1 MAPWGGPP
9 VRASENWRG
18 DVVGQK
24 GQTTKNSTQFF
35 LSIIM
40 KYNFLLFA
48 MFIFLVPACQNV
60 VPDVIYVL
68 TWQLAP
74 IIKLIWSSNWREV

>member
-60 VPDVIYVL
+60 VPDVICVD
-68 TWQLAP
+68 LAVSAYHQADL
-74 IIKLIWSSNWREV
+74 IIKLA

>member
-1 MAPWGGPP
+1 MHWGKK
-9 VRASENWRG
+9 A
-18 DVVGQK
+18 K
-24 GQTTKNSTQFF
+24 TTKNSTQFF

-40 KYNFLLFA
+40 KYHLFLFA

-74 IIKLIWSSNWREV
+74 IIELI